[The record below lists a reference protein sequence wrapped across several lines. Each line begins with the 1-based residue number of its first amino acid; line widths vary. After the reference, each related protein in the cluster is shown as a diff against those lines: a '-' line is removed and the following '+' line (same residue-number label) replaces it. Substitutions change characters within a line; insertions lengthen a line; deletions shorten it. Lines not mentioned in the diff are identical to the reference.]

1 MNRLAYSAI
10 LAGLTFLFCNF
21 SFANSTFSS
30 SLSYN
35 VSPRETQ
42 ARLLDKAGVLDLRY
56 SEIVQ
61 KNIESYIIRA
71 RPRTRRI
78 LGRAQMY
85 FPIIEKQLRAHN
97 LPEEL
102 KYLTVIESSMSPN
115 AISSV
120 GAVGLWQLMPSTA
133 RRFGLIINNQV
144 DERRDPLKSTQAA
157 IKYLTFLHKLLG
169 DWTLAVAAFNCGGG
183 GAQKAIRLGQAA
195 DFWEIKEHLPEQTQ
209 HYINRLA
216 AAVYVM
222 NYYHLHNLQPADED
236 YFLKFT
242 KIATIHHKVT
252 FQQISEALDIPIP
265 IIKRLNPS
273 YRQLVLPDSTRG
285 NYLVLPKVKMD
296 GFIDYYNTIVA
307 EKSKNII
314 RG

>member
-1 MNRLAYSAI
+1 MNRLALSAT
-10 LAGLTFLFCNF
+10 LAGLLLLFCNF
-21 SFANSTFSS
+21 SFANLTLSS
-30 SLSYN
+30 KFNSNSH
-35 VSPRETQ
+35 EIQ
-42 ARLLDKAGVLDLRY
+42 ARITSKANALDLRY
-56 SEIVQ
+56 NEAV
-61 KNIESYIIRA
+61 KDNIESYIIRA
-71 RPRTRRI
+71 RPRTQRI

-85 FPIIEKQLRAHN
+85 FPIIEQQLRAHN

-115 AISSV
+115 AVSDAS
-120 GAVGLWQLMPSTA
+120 AVGLWQLIPSTA
-133 RRFGLIINNQV
+133 RRFGLVINNQV

-157 IKYLTFLHKLLG
+157 IKYLTFLRKLLG
-169 DWTLAVAAFNCGGG
+169 DWTLAVAAYNCGGG
-183 GAQKAIRLGQAA
+183 GVQKAIRLGQAT
-195 DFWEIKEHLPEQTQ
+195 DFWKIREHLPEQTQ
-209 HYINRLA
+209 HYVNRLA

-222 NYYHLHNLQPADED
+222 NYHHLHNLQPTNED

-273 YRQLVLPDSTRG
+273 YRQLVLPDSTSG

-296 GFIDYYNTIVA
+296 GFIDYYNTIIV
-307 EKSKNII
+307 EKPENLIK
-314 RG
+314 G